1 MVFDIEIAKQIAKSL
16 LQIKAIILQP
26 EKPFLWASG
35 WRSPIYCDNRKILSF
50 PKERTFVRQNIAK
63 IVTDLF
69 MGTNIIAGVATGG
82 IPHGV
87 LAAEELGMPFIYI
100 RSNPKEHGKGNQIEG
115 YYNEGDS
122 VILIEDLISSGKSS
136 IEAAFF

>member
-1 MVFDIEIAKQIAKSL
+1 
-16 LQIKAIILQP
+16 
-26 EKPFLWASG
+26 
-35 WRSPIYCDNRKILSF
+35 
-50 PKERTFVRQNIAK
+50 
-63 IVTDLF
+63 
-69 MGTNIIAGVATGG
+69 MGSNIIAGVATGG

-122 VILIEDLISSGKSS
+122 VILIEDLISSIMFLEENSLNITHSS
-136 IEAAFF
+136 